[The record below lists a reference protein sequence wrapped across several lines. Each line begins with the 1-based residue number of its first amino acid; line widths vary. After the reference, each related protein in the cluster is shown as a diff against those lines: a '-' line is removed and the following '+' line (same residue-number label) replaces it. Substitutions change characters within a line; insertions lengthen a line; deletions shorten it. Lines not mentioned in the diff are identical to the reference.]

1 MADANTTPTFGGTDI
16 GDILSMTNG
25 ALSDSYTAD
34 ADLGTTL
41 TVVHASNDDSNA
53 IVLTAKLT
61 DGTNDGPS
69 VTLTS
74 MAAGGAQDVLALLPW
89 VRTDQQGDKYLTLP
103 PGWQLVLTADAIT
116 ASQYVKVAVIGEVAK
131 LASYT

>member
-1 MADANTTPTFGGTDI
+1 MPDANTTPVFGGTDI

-25 ALSDSYTAD
+25 ALEDSYTAD

-53 IVLTAKLT
+53 IVLTAKLN

-69 VTLTS
+69 VALDS

-89 VRTDQQGDKYLTLP
+89 TRTDQQGNNYLTLP
-103 PGWQLVLTADAIT
+103 PGWKLILTADAIT
-116 ASQYVKVAVIGEVAK
+116 SAKYVKVAVIGEVAK